1 VAVSDV
7 VLIPVQ
13 PTVFDLSGTVEFM
26 DAVEGPA
33 ESGNVRPAFVAS
45 RRVPRTRLSAQL
57 SSALEPYGVPVLDGT
72 VQRVAYAYAV
82 QDGPFLTGT
91 AAKRSTKS
99 GRYSQTSQRLSNSNH
114 FPYG

>member
-1 VAVSDV
+1 VVAVSDV

-13 PTVFDLSGTVEFM
+13 PTVFDLSRTVEFM
-26 DAVEGPA
+26 DAVEGAA

-57 SSALEPYGVPVLDGT
+57 SSALEPYGFPVLDGT

-82 QDGPFLTGT
+82 QDGRTVLDGYDSKAVDEIRPLL
-91 AAKRSTKS
+91 ADVAEII
-99 GRYSQTSQRLSNSNH
+99 Q
-114 FPYG
+114 